1 MAKKRRTRKEDRD
14 SANLINVAKLED
26 IKPGKRKVIL
36 VNGTEIA
43 LFNVNGEFY
52 AINNRCP
59 HAEFS
64 LGAGL
69 IYEDM
74 VICPG
79 HAWTFKL
86 KTGECITK
94 KSQPVKT
101 YKVVIEGKD
110 IKIQLFNHFATK
122 SPRHK

>member
-1 MAKKRRTRKEDRD
+1 MSRKKQSHQVTGTN
-14 SANLINVAKLED
+14 SNLFKVAEIREVEL
-26 IKPGKRKVIL
+26 GKRKVAL

-43 LFNVNGEFY
+43 LFNINGEFH

-69 IYEDM
+69 IYEDV

-86 KTGECITK
+86 KTGECVTK

-110 IKIQLFNHFATK
+110 IKIKL
-122 SPRHK
+122 